1 MEPLLRELSPANSFV
16 SIREHTTCSK
26 SSTRFVFG
34 MTLFL
39 NRASLRTID
48 SRQHHILLHSLSM
61 VLLTLEM
68 ASALSLF
75 LSMTSA
81 NQSLLPPLISILS
94 SVFITDV
101 LGLVPLPPQAW
112 KYGRLTMSSH
122 GTSRRCGWTLIQT
135 CRLSSTTGGLCN
147 VLTSNIY
154 SMVTSITNNGLRSH
168 GEFGVSK

>member
-1 MEPLLRELSPANSFV
+1 MGGAGLGHGGINDSLAVDIDTYYNPGRLRFRRPL
-16 SIREHTTCSK
+16 K

-48 SRQHHILLHSLSM
+48 SRQHHVLLHSLSM

-147 VLTSNIY
+147 VLTS
-154 SMVTSITNNGLRSH
+154 
-168 GEFGVSK
+168 K